1 MNNHNDTNLVVLRLF
16 SRSSPW
22 DLFCPSQ
29 HPAQDRITAPVF
41 EAWRANL
48 WPKQQATWSYLGL
61 GQPNPMVLPRHA
73 NFSKIVVVF
82 FSMFAEA
89 SRKFRGSVTSI
100 WSTHTPF
107 PGLRNQ
113 RFGSLVGNT
122 EVMVVWESGLPDRS
136 LVGDVIG
143 VVR

>member
-1 MNNHNDTNLVVLRLF
+1 M
-16 SRSSPW
+16 
-22 DLFCPSQ
+22 
-29 HPAQDRITAPVF
+29 APDF

-48 WPKQQATWSYLGL
+48 WPKKQATWSDLGL
-61 GQPNPMVLPRHA
+61 GRPNPMVLPRHV
-73 NFSKIVVVF
+73 NFSKMVVVCF
-82 FSMFAEA
+82 LHV
-89 SRKFRGSVTSI
+89 RGSYAEVPRKRNI
-100 WSTHTPF
+100 DLEHPPF

>member
-1 MNNHNDTNLVVLRLF
+1 
-16 SRSSPW
+16 
-22 DLFCPSQ
+22 
-29 HPAQDRITAPVF
+29 
-41 EAWRANL
+41 
-48 WPKQQATWSYLGL
+48 
-61 GQPNPMVLPRHA
+61 MVLPRHA

-82 FSMFAEA
+82 FLHVRGSFAEVP
-89 SRKFRGSVTSI
+89 RKRNI
-100 WSTHTPF
+100 DLEHPPF